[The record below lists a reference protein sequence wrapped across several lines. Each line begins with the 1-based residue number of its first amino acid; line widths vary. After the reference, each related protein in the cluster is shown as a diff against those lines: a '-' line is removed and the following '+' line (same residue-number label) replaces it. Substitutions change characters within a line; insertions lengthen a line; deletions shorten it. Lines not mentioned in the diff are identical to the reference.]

1 MYEHLASFFGG
12 SPNLYHYDL
21 YSEWAKHH
29 WGMIVT
35 GNVEVSADHLTLGRD
50 MIIPEHI
57 TDENLVPFKKLS
69 AAIHGLYS
77 SKRTISGNS
86 NKTLAIMQLNHPGRQ
101 SSNFIGGRRPFK
113 APLAPSAVRLGGH
126 QLGLISSAIHALMF
140 QTPRPMS
147 HVDITKMIQAFV
159 KGAKVAHLSGFDG
172 IQLHVAH
179 GCKLYHLSVLRHVYL
194 WTDVDLLAQF
204 LSSKVSYPLKINY
217 NTLIFHCSQTLERID
232 ILSTKA

>member
-12 SPNLYHYDL
+12 PPNLYHYDL

-29 WGMIVT
+29 WGIIVT

-50 MIIPEHI
+50 MTIPKHI
-57 TDENLVPFKKLS
+57 TDENLLPFKKLS

-77 SKRTISGNS
+77 SQGTMSGNS

-101 SSNFIGGRRPFK
+101 SSNFIGGRGPFK

-126 QLGLISSAIHALMF
+126 QLGFLSSAIHALMF

-147 HVDITKMIQAFV
+147 HVDITEMIQAFV

-179 GCKLYHLSVLRHVYL
+179 GCKLYHLSVLRRVDL
-194 WTDVDLLAQF
+194 WPDVDLLAQF
-204 LSSKVSYPLKINY
+204 LSSKVGHPRK
-217 NTLIFHCSQTLERID
+217 
-232 ILSTKA
+232 